1 MERLRREG
9 CVIMLN
15 EAIML
20 AEEKATKLNKISK
33 QKLGK
38 TYRQEANYYL
48 EGNNWDFKKSV
59 LEYQED
65 LNFEVDHI

>member
-1 MERLRREG
+1 M
-9 CVIMLN
+9 C
-15 EAIML
+15 

-48 EGNNWDFKKSV
+48 EGSSWDFKKAV
-59 LEYQED
+59 QEYQED
-65 LNFEVDHI
+65 LDFEIDHI

>member
-1 MERLRREG
+1 MKKKSEPERMERLRREG

-15 EAIML
+15 EAIMT
-20 AEEKATKLNKISK
+20 AEEKATRSNKISK

-48 EGNNWDFKKSV
+48 EGNDWNFKKAV
-59 LEYQED
+59 DEY
-65 LNFEVDHI
+65 